1 MFGLPCESKRTQ
13 MSHTKYLG
21 RLFCIILSVAS
32 INLLF
37 CPIGVRN
44 VSLIFPSDYFVFF
57 LHVPLSISL
66 SVHLFL
72 VMAPIYLSWYTSLS
86 LVITFLIIPL
96 SLSLFIFFLTFP
108 SLHLSTYIFFYRSFL
123 LFLASLYLSFFI
135 LSRSF
140 SIFSEFILFNSL

>member
-72 VMAPIYLSWYTSLS
+72 VMAPIYLSLYTSLS

-96 SLSLFIFFLTFP
+96 SLSLSVYFLSNF
-108 SLHLSTYIFFYRSFL
+108 SI
-123 LFLASLYLSFFI
+123 LASVYLYFLLSFF
-135 LSRSF
+135 SF
-140 SIFSEFILFNSL
+140 ISCIFIPVFLYP